1 MFFIVKTCY
10 NISTMKRC
18 VNLVFSCLFLTILS
32 VILLLTIDRNKNHVD
47 SRVKKNNVTKISQE
61 RQKID

>member
-1 MFFIVKTCY
+1 
-10 NISTMKRC
+10 MKRC

-32 VILLLTIDRNKNHVD
+32 VILLLAIDRNKNHVD